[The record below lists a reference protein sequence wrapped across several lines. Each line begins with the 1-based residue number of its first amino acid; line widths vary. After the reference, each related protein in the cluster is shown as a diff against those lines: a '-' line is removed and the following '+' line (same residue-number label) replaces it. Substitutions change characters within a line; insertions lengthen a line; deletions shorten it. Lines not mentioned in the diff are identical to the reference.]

1 MVIEV
6 NGIHLSAYVSNPF
19 STVVIKTI
27 TNLKWQNT
35 RCTCISHVF
44 IFVVYIITKSK
55 LFAVTP
61 QFFIDF
67 KYSYTYFFYFKWKTM
82 SKKKICQ
89 LFVVCLL
96 IYSTSSLQVRL
107 STVFFLGNFKK
118 SNEKRNSI
126 YLMFSF
132 IETYQLRFMWVMHIQ
147 YTLDLKRADSFF
159 AYRG

>member
-1 MVIEV
+1 MAKYKM
-6 NGIHLSAYVSNPF
+6 N
-19 STVVIKTI
+19 
-27 TNLKWQNT
+27 
-35 RCTCISHVF
+35 
-44 IFVVYIITKSK
+44 VYQSRVYFCC
-55 LFAVTP
+55 LLHNENFL
-61 QFFIDF
+61 QSRHNFFIDF

>member
-1 MVIEV
+1 MAKYKMYMYQSRVYFCCLHHNKKQTFCSHATIFSLILNTVI
-6 NGIHLSAYVSNPF
+6 HF
-19 STVVIKTI
+19 
-27 TNLKWQNT
+27 
-35 RCTCISHVF
+35 
-44 IFVVYIITKSK
+44 
-55 LFAVTP
+55 
-61 QFFIDF
+61 
-67 KYSYTYFFYFKWKTM
+67 FFYFKWKTM

-96 IYSTSSLQVRL
+96 IYSTSSLQERL

>member
-1 MVIEV
+1 MAKYKMYMYQSRVYFCCLHHNKKQTFCSHATIFSLILNTVIH
-6 NGIHLSAYVSNPF
+6 I
-19 STVVIKTI
+19 
-27 TNLKWQNT
+27 
-35 RCTCISHVF
+35 
-44 IFVVYIITKSK
+44 
-55 LFAVTP
+55 
-61 QFFIDF
+61 FFIL
-67 KYSYTYFFYFKWKTM
+67 SGRQ
-82 SKKKICQ
+82 CQRNQ

>member
-1 MVIEV
+1 MAKYKMYMYQSRVYFCCLHHNKKQTFCSHATIFSLILNTVIH
-6 NGIHLSAYVSNPF
+6 N
-19 STVVIKTI
+19 
-27 TNLKWQNT
+27 
-35 RCTCISHVF
+35 
-44 IFVVYIITKSK
+44 
-55 LFAVTP
+55 
-61 QFFIDF
+61 
-67 KYSYTYFFYFKWKTM
+67 FFYFKWKTM